1 MSSHDD
7 YQERF
12 MQQLSSSYGQME
24 SVLGADGYKVFIED
38 HKADQ
43 DRMKAA
49 ADRYRAISG
58 TIRIMGLV
66 GFLASIPVMVV
77 LWKWA
82 LSY

>member
-1 MSSHDD
+1 MSSNDD
-7 YQERF
+7 YQEKF
-12 MQQLSSSYGQME
+12 LQQLSSSYGQME

-43 DRMKAA
+43 DRMRAA
-49 ADRYRAISG
+49 ADRYRAVSG
-58 TIRIMGLV
+58 AIRIAGLV
-66 GFLASIPVMVV
+66 GFLVSIPLMVV

>member
-1 MSSHDD
+1 MDD
-7 YQERF
+7 EEYREKF

-24 SVLGADGYKVFIED
+24 TVLGADGYKVFIED

-43 DRMKAA
+43 DRMRAA
-49 ADRYRAISG
+49 ADRYRAVSG

-66 GFLASIPVMVV
+66 GFLASIPVMVF

>member
-1 MSSHDD
+1 MSEED

-12 MQQLSSSYGQME
+12 MKQLSSSYGQME
-24 SVLGADGYKVFIED
+24 SVLGTDGYKVFIED

-43 DRMKAA
+43 DRMRAWS
-49 ADRYRAISG
+49 DRYRAVSG
-58 TIRIMGLV
+58 TIRILGLV
-66 GFLASIPVMVV
+66 GFLVSIPVMVF